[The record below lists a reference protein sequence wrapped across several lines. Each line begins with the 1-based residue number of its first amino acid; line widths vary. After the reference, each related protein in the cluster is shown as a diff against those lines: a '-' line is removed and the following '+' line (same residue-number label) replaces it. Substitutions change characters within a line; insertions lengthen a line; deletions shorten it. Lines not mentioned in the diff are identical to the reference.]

1 VSSPVARRLKGWPG
15 WLVLA
20 VVVVVALAFGA
31 GRVGGPRTN
40 QDRVDAITKRIKCP
54 VCRSESVFESKAS
67 ASENIRDEV
76 ARLVGSG
83 ETDDQVLAT
92 IDRSFPGQ
100 GLLLVPPKTGLAS
113 LVWVLPVVALVI
125 GVFGLG
131 LAFWRWRHA
140 GIGPPT
146 DDDRAVVAAALRH
159 DGADFV
165 TDATR
170 QARPADTSGS
180 ESPA

>member
-1 VSSPVARRLKGWPG
+1 VSPPLAHRLKGWPG

-31 GRVGGPRTN
+31 GRAGGPRTN

-54 VCRSESVFESKAS
+54 VCRSESVFDSKAS

-76 ARLVGSG
+76 ARLVASG

-100 GLLLVPPKTGLAS
+100 GLLLVPPKSGLAS
-113 LVWVLPVVALVI
+113 LVWILPVVAFVI

-131 LAFWRWRHA
+131 VAFWRWRHGTVA
-140 GIGPPT
+140 PPT
-146 DDDRAVVAAALRH
+146 DDDRAVVAVAQR
-159 DGADFV
+159 GGDFV
-165 TDATR
+165 ASATG
-170 QARPADTSGS
+170 PAD
-180 ESPA
+180 ADDA

>member
-1 VSSPVARRLKGWPG
+1 VSVSTSAVRRLKGWPG

-31 GRVGGPRTN
+31 GRAGGPRTN

-54 VCRSESVFESKAS
+54 VCRSESVFDSKAS

-76 ARLVGSG
+76 ARLVASG
-83 ETDDQVLAT
+83 ETDDQILAT

-100 GLLLVPPKTGLAS
+100 GLLLVPPKSGLAS
-113 LVWVLPVVALVI
+113 LVWILPVVAFVV

-131 LAFWRWRHA
+131 VAFWRWRHA
-140 GIGPPT
+140 TVAPPT
-146 DDDRAVVAAALRH
+146 DDDRAVVAAALH
-159 DGADFV
+159 DDGER
-165 TDATR
+165 TDALVAGATG
-170 QARPADTSGS
+170 PFDADD
-180 ESPA
+180 A